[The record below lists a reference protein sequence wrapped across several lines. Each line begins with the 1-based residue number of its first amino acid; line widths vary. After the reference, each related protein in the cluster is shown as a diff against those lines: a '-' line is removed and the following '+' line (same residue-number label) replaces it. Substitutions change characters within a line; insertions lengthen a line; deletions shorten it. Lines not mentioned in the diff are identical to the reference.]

1 MRVSKQDNRFRDG
14 SALILVVV
22 VTTLLAVVGV
32 MFVMVTRVRDITSSN
47 VADSRNLDH
56 AVQSVVARINK
67 TLTDDL
73 LGPSA
78 AGQLLSEGSGT
89 ESYDHPIADAWLASL
104 EPVLEDPRDAANQ
117 NDDWYRWEYVTD
129 LTGSLSVPG
138 GKLWNQVVRDG
149 SNTILE
155 YQAASS
161 VSAGRQADADG
172 DGVADSMWIILPDV
186 TTARGEPIYA
196 AVRIIDNCAMLN
208 LNTAYC
214 FYQEPY
220 ASNPASPF
228 QKPWYIRKGI
238 SYGSSHWADGGR
250 YLTEINYLPL
260 LRGSDLNSSLNQT
273 ENSGWYNIFTAKNF
287 GLFSGGALTSQLSLP
302 QVQTLLENMEN
313 LGASYR
319 LFDIGDELELRNRFI
334 LTSGTEAR
342 LEHKDVANYTLD
354 AGGAEYAALRIPRDS
369 SVDNGVPNLAQW
381 KWRIDYRNFNVWE
394 ADGQMKASGSE
405 YYNNSYKYDRRHICT
420 TYSFDRNVRSGHYLL
435 LDGALST
442 VSAANRSTV
451 ESYFRP
457 LNRRPVNLGKL
468 DITSNTIAAKR
479 NILHLLYA
487 FRDYYFYDLQAGNVN
502 PAEVKLLAARKAAQ
516 ITANMIDYLDDMTD
530 TATGPLSDAFYG
542 SQINSNPTYFT
553 KTIIDRLIDEVDA
566 SNAIINMAA
575 FDFGLTATDAIY
587 GYEMQPFIAE
597 VCTRYLADPPG
608 TLTAFALE
616 LVNPYPLA
624 INLKGWRIKIG
635 SQENVLDTTYVV
647 PAASSDTQPGRL
659 VIFSGTFPSI
669 GGTQK
674 SYPGI
679 GLSTALNNADGVV
692 RLQRPDPANAVQYIT
707 VDEITDE
714 QRVFLLVTNPGIRS
728 TKRQDTAWKFTNKLG
743 YINDNNPTLGSSN
756 TGVSVSRQ
764 GYPLPVANYSHPI
777 GRLADFQRIP
787 FVSNTTLAPD
797 PNSITELVAVA
808 ASESAIR
815 FDPVKD
821 TRMLRYFCTMNS
833 EVGILPG
840 RINVNTAPLHV
851 IAAAIPPNLVM
862 TSSDPAWWIN
872 PVTLAEQ
879 IVHGR
884 PYTKLSD
891 LVDGGIKPSLA
902 NAMQKYFGSGST
914 NVGDMGI
921 ENDFEERYWIFN
933 RLANI
938 FTVRSDT
945 FTAYILVRLGTDGPQ
960 RRMIAIFDRSNVWQK
975 GDVPRLVAL
984 HPAPDPR

>member
-1 MRVSKQDNRFRDG
+1 MRASKQNKRFRDG

-47 VADSRNLDH
+47 VADNRNLDN
-56 AVQSVVARINK
+56 AVQSVVALISK

-73 LGPSA
+73 LGTS
-78 AGQLLSEGSGT
+78 GQLLDETSGT
-89 ESYDHPIADAWLASL
+89 EAYDHPIADPWLASL
-104 EPVLEDPRDAANQ
+104 EPVLADQRDATNQ

-129 LTGSLSVPG
+129 LTGSLSKAG
-138 GKLWNQVVRDG
+138 GKQWDQVIKDG
-149 SNTILE
+149 SNTIPE
-155 YQAASS
+155 YPAASL
-161 VSAGRQADADG
+161 VAAGRQADADG
-172 DGVADSMWIILPDV
+172 DGVADSMWIVLPDV
-186 TTARGEPIYA
+186 TTVRGEPVYA

-220 ASNPASPF
+220 SAKPASPF
-228 QKPWYIRKGI
+228 QKPWYFRKGI
-238 SYGSSHWADGGR
+238 AYGGSFWADGGR
-250 YLTEINYLPL
+250 YLAEINYLPL
-260 LRGSDLNSSLNQT
+260 LRGSDLNSTLSQT

-287 GLFSGGALTSQLSLP
+287 GLFSGGSLMSQKSLP
-302 QVQTLLENMEN
+302 EVQAILESIETK
-313 LGASYR
+313 GASCR

-342 LEHKDVANYTLD
+342 IESKDIANYTLD
-354 AGGAEYAALRIPRDS
+354 AGGGDYAALRIPRDS
-369 SVDNGVPNLAQW
+369 SVENGVPNLAPW

-420 TYSFDRNVRSGHYLL
+420 TYSFDRNIRSGRYLL
-435 LDGALST
+435 LDAALST
-442 VSAANRSTV
+442 VPTANRSTV
-451 ESYFRP
+451 EEYFRP

-468 DITSNTIAAKR
+468 DITSNTTDAKK
-479 NILHLLYA
+479 NILHVLYA
-487 FRDYYFYDLQAGNVN
+487 LRDCYFYDYLAGNVN
-502 PAEVKLLAARKAAQ
+502 PAESKLLAARKAAQ
-516 ITANMIDYLDDMTD
+516 ITANMIDYLDDMSD
-530 TATGPLSDAFYG
+530 TATGPLSDPLYG
-542 SQINSNPTYFT
+542 TQINSNPTFFT

-566 SNAIINMAA
+566 GNYITNMTA
-575 FDFGLTATDAIY
+575 FDFGLAASDTIY

-679 GLSTALNNADGVV
+679 GLSNADGVV

-714 QRVFLLVTNPGIRS
+714 QRVFLSVTNPGIRS
-728 TKRQDTAWKFTNKLG
+728 TKRLDTAWKFTNKLG

-756 TGVSVSRQ
+756 TGVSDSRQ
-764 GYPLPVANYSHPI
+764 GYPLPVANDI
-777 GRLADFQRIP
+777 NLVMNRLADFQRIS

-797 PNSITELVAVA
+797 PNAITELVAKA
-808 ASESAIR
+808 ADESAIR
-815 FDPVKD
+815 FNPVKD
-821 TRMLRYFCTMNS
+821 ARMLRYVCTMNS
-833 EVGILPG
+833 DTGVLPG
-840 RINVNTAPLHV
+840 RININTAPQYV

-862 TSSDPAWWIN
+862 TTSDSAWRRRIN

-879 IVHGR
+879 IVRDR

-891 LVDGGIKPSLA
+891 LVDGSMKPSL
-902 NAMQKYFGSGST
+902 QKYFGPGST

-921 ENDFEERYWIFN
+921 ENDYEEQYWVFN

-984 HPAPDPR
+984 HPVPDPR